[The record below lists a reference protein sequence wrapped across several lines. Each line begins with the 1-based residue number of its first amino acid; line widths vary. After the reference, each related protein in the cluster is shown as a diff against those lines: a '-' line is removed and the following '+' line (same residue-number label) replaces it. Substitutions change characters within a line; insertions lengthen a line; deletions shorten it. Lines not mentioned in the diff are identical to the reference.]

1 MALTQVQKEGIET
14 LINNN
19 ADNRVITGS
28 SSANTLNAESSMIID
43 SAGNVCVGGNPEG
56 FEFQVTDA
64 SGAAVIRAKDGA
76 NNKIVDL
83 IANSTG
89 GLVRTIG
96 AYPLV
101 LNTNQT
107 ERMRIGSSGNVG
119 IGTSSPQTKLD
130 VTGTS
135 VIGRFKSTN
144 NNYVLSLQGNNAS
157 QQSFIGTTSSGDMT
171 FATGSSVSERIRIRE
186 GGGLTF
192 NGDTAA
198 ANALDDYEEGTWTGL
213 LNGGNF
219 TATQTNFVYTKIGRQ
234 VTVNGTMTAFSS
246 SSNSSNIELTGL
258 PFSTA
263 SGVSFAGAA
272 FFSKVNKYNGYGYAH
287 ACRVEEGSNRIVF
300 MYNGEGSN
308 GQFPV
313 RYGDLNNTS
322 DSRIQFTATYFT
334 T

>member
-1 MALTQVQKEGIET
+1 MLVNSSGNVGIGT
-14 LINNN
+14 TTPDKNLHIKNG
-19 ADNRVITGS
+19 DSGS
-28 SSANTLNAESSMIID
+28 SYSADGADLLIIENND
-43 SAGNVCVGGNPEG
+43 SVGIDLRSPAANSGNI
-56 FEFQVTDA
+56 FFSDA
-64 SGAAVIRAKDGA
+64 SARSQGRVFYDH
-76 NNKIVDL
+76 NNDSMSL
-83 IANSTG
+83 C
-89 GLVRTIG
+89 
-96 AYPLV
+96 
-101 LNTNQT
+101 TNGVGN
-107 ERMRIGSSGNVG
+107 ERMRIDASGNVG

-144 NNYVLSLQGNNAS
+144 NNYVLALQGNNAS
-157 QQSFIGTTSSGDMT
+157 QQSFIGTTSSGDMV
-171 FATGSSVSERIRIRE
+171 FATGSGVSERIRLRE

-198 ANALDDYEEGTWTGL
+198 DNALDDYEEGTWTGL

-234 VTVNGTMTAFSS
+234 VTVNGTLTAFSS

-263 SGVSFAGAA
+263 SGISFAGPA
-272 FFSKVNKYNGYGYAH
+272 FFSKVNKYNNYGYPQ
-287 ACRVEEGSNRIVF
+287 ACRVEEGSNRIIF
-300 MYNGEGSN
+300 MYNGEGAN